1 MTPIGFTT
9 MAVKG
14 LRQKNVQMGISYDS
28 FISLVNRSKPKKDSS
43 VLQVSSQG
51 SWLSAQRIV
60 SFDLTAATMTVS
72 TLENRDKSS
81 SILLLS
87 SRESW
92 LSAQRID
99 FFDSTAATICR
110 HLRIEKTLRQFC
122 MCHHEEAGYR
132 HRK

>member
-28 FISLVNRSKPKKDSS
+28 FISLVNRSKPKQDSS

-60 SFDLTAATMTVS
+60 SFDLTVATMTVS
-72 TLENRDKSS
+72 TLENRDKSL

-87 SRESW
+87 SQES
-92 LSAQRID
+92 
-99 FFDSTAATICR
+99 
-110 HLRIEKTLRQFC
+110 
-122 MCHHEEAGYR
+122 
-132 HRK
+132 